1 MKKLVGIGI
10 GIILLLIF
18 ILNIN
23 EDKQKQ
29 IPSDLTIDE
38 SKKVLEQDEES
49 TTEIPVNEDI
59 EISPTPPKME
69 TGIFELDKTMQANML
84 GKSYHEN
91 PQVEFSDLR
100 LVQVVY
106 YGFDDLEHQ
115 GQLIVHKVIA
125 QKILDIFEEL
135 HEAEFP
141 IEKIQL
147 IDVYDGDDNRSMVD
161 NNTSA
166 FNYRVVEGTNNLSN
180 HSYGLAIDINPLVNP
195 YVTKNGVYPAE
206 GTSYVDREVPAKG
219 MIIKGDICYEAF
231 ISRGF
236 SWGGDWKNSK
246 DYQHFDIKIE
256 GLNE

>member
-29 IPSDLTIDE
+29 IPSDLIIDE
-38 SKKVLEQDEES
+38 SKKVLEQDEGS
-49 TTEIPVNEDI
+49 TAEIPVNEVI
-59 EISPTPPKME
+59 EISPAPHKME
-69 TGIFELDKTMQANML
+69 TGIFELDKTMQVNML

-91 PQVEFSDLR
+91 PQVKFSDLR

-115 GQLIVHKVIA
+115 GQLVVHNAIA
-125 QKILDIFEEL
+125 QKMLDIFEDL
-135 HEAEFP
+135 HEAEFA
-141 IEKIQL
+141 IDKIQL

-180 HSYGLAIDINPLVNP
+180 HSWGLAIDINPLVNP
-195 YVTKNGVYPAE
+195 YVTKKGVYPVE
-206 GTSYVDREVPAKG
+206 GRSYVDREVPVKG
-219 MIIKGDICYEAF
+219 MIIKGDVCYEAF

-246 DYQHFDIKIE
+246 DYQHFDIKIV
-256 GLNE
+256 GVNE